1 LTLNA
6 SDDEPTKDLD
16 TLVVVPVAE
25 EERSPDTTQGKVDRV
40 KTLLASSSASI
51 ELHDFIMNEVRVLLA
66 DTSEDSFATSG
77 TYTDEELLERISRYE
92 SVSGDLSVL
101 LACVAYWSQASN
113 ANVLERALARS
124 IDRLQLQGG
133 LSAWLALRWYPAILE
148 TYSSGIAAVQGNRYD
163 SLASIFFTSAGASE
177 HGRQE
182 RYFVG
187 AISKAIL
194 DLNRVDVFK
203 RIPGHER
210 HFTPMSEYL
219 FKVLQPPLD
228 NALFLGADY
237 ERAFDGFEVL
247 FALSVVDL
255 RVQRGEHIWA
265 PTGRFGWKQQHGEGP
280 LGILIDE
287 ARGAG
292 PDWSPLKAGLFGGSA
307 ERFEAAATPYLELV
321 KKLGW

>member
-1 LTLNA
+1 
-6 SDDEPTKDLD
+6 
-16 TLVVVPVAE
+16 VAE

-40 KTLLASSSASI
+40 KTLLASNTASI

-92 SVSGDLSVL
+92 SVSGDLAVL
-101 LACVAYWSQASN
+101 LACVSYWSQASN
-113 ANVLERALARS
+113 ANVLEKALARS
-124 IDRLQLQGG
+124 IDRLQVQSG

-177 HGRQE
+177 HGRRE
-182 RYFVG
+182 RYFAG

-194 DLNRVDVFK
+194 DLNRAEVFK
-203 RIPGHER
+203 RIPGHDR

-219 FKVLQPPLD
+219 FKILQPPLD

-237 ERAFDGFEVL
+237 ERAFDEFEVL

-255 RVQRGEHIWA
+255 RAQRGEHMWA
-265 PTGRFGWKQQHGEGP
+265 PIGRFGWKQRHGEGP

-287 ARGAG
+287 AHGAG
-292 PDWSPLKAGLFGGSA
+292 QDWPPLKAGLFGGST
-307 ERFEAAATPYLELV
+307 ERFEAAATPFLEQV
-321 KKLGW
+321 NKIGWW